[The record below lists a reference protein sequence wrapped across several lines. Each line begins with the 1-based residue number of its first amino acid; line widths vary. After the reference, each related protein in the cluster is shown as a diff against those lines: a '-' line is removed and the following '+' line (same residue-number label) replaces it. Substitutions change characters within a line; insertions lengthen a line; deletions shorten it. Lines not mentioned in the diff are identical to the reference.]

1 MVALLLLQLLLF
13 GSTGD
18 AEQLAQPY
26 LTFSSMRGQPYV
38 VTADSRSWLLNG
50 SRSLILSGSVH
61 PPRVAYS
68 DWDVVLRKMR
78 EDHLNMV
85 QIYVFWNYHEATRGE
100 LDFTAGTRRDL
111 QGFLRKAAAADLF
124 VDVRIGP
131 YVCAEWNGGGLPR
144 WLRYVPG
151 FSCSRCNDPV
161 WEGEMT
167 RFVREIARQIEPFL
181 ARVGGPVIMAQ
192 IENELHKPDDDP
204 YVAYC
209 GALVKELALDIPWVM
224 CNGASANN
232 TINTCNGPR
241 CASGGASYAS
251 LHQVS
256 HPTQPLGWTE
266 DWSGFT
272 TWTGSSLLTTTAAMT
287 SAITEWFAA
296 GGAHHNFYMV
306 TGCTCKSGL
315 ASLGLRR
322 GFRPRRICAP
332 VFPPCALTL
341 ECWRSTTAAI
351 TSRDG
356 RRPR

>member
-1 MVALLLLQLLLF
+1 
-13 GSTGD
+13 
-18 AEQLAQPY
+18 
-26 LTFSSMRGQPYV
+26 MRQKKDG
-38 VTADSRSWLLNG
+38 LN
-50 SRSLILSGSVH
+50 H
-61 PPRVAYS
+61 
-68 DWDVVLRKMR
+68 
-78 EDHLNMV
+78 V
-85 QIYVFWNYHEATRGE
+85 QVYVFWNFHERSRGTY
-100 LDFTAGTRRDL
+100 DFSAGTRADL
-111 QGFLRKAAAADLF
+111 AGFLAMAGAAGLF
-124 VDVRIGP
+124 VNVRIGP

-192 IENELHKPDDDP
+192 IENELHKPDGDP

-241 CASGGASYAS
+241 CASGGGSYAS

-272 TWTGSSLLTTTAAMT
+272 TWTGSELLTTTAAMT

-322 GFRPRRICAP
+322 GFRPR
-332 VFPPCALTL
+332 
-341 ECWRSTTAAI
+341 
-351 TSRDG
+351 
-356 RRPR
+356 